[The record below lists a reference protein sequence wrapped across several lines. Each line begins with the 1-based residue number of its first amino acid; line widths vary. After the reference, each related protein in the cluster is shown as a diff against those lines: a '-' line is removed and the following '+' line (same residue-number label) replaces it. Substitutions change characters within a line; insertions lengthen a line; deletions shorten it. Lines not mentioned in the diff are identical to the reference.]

1 MARPHR
7 LRVVAGDE
15 SELREIAEHADQAVM
30 QADIDEP
37 PAPGLCPLVQC
48 GEDRHRP
55 KYPADHVAQRN
66 AELHR
71 HMAALAIDAERA
83 RQGLRHDVERRL
95 VPQRALEA
103 KAADRAV
110 DEARVDSRQ
119 RLVAKP
125 EPVHDARAVI
135 LDEDVRV
142 GNETA
147 QDVGARLLLQVDDEA
162 LLVAVDAEEIVALAR
177 DKGRKLPRLVPEPR
191 RLDLQH
197 LGAEITEALGAKRP
211 GQDAGQIDDPEPRE
225 RPRPCALFVQLTLPL
240 SLRAQRSTLAPTEAP
255 ADQDGPIE
263 MASSPSQ

>member
-7 LRVVAGDE
+7 LWVLAGDE
-15 SELREIAEHADQAVM
+15 GELREIAEHADQAVM

-37 PAPGLCPLVQC
+37 PAPGLRPLVQC

-55 KYPADHVAQRN
+55 KYPADHVAQRY

-71 HMAALAIDAERA
+71 HMTPLAIDAERT

-119 RLVAKP
+119 LLVAEP
-125 EPVHDARAVI
+125 EPVHHAGAVI

-142 GNETA
+142 GNEAA

-177 DKGRKLPRLVPEPR
+177 DKGRKMPRLVAEPR

-197 LGAEITEALGAKRP
+197 LGAEIAETLRAKRP
-211 GQDAGQIDDPEPRE
+211 GQDAGQVDDPDPRQ
-225 RPRPCALFVQLTLPL
+225 RPRPCALFVQVTLPL
-240 SLRAQRSTLAPTEAP
+240 SLRAQRSNLVPTEGLV
-255 ADQDGPIE
+255 DRDGPME
-263 MASSPSQ
+263 MARSW